1 MEDLDTEYEDAYDDA
16 ELYDDSEAYDDAESR
31 ASSARRRRA
40 RALAAARRRAAALRQ
55 TSVVPARPAP
65 RAVVSA
71 VKELDLE
78 TKVQQDNLRSVV
90 AGQNKK
96 LRRANLAAAATV
108 LVNEGLRTFGEPDNT
123 FVRAGIQASPLLLL
137 PSASTRGGVAG
148 YLTDPRFIGIGG
160 ALGLAFIGNQRNKDA
175 AVGSVNIIGPT
186 QLGTGSQDVFVA
198 DVFDGRGK
206 ASKVLATWQSDNTAV
221 AAIDATTGRVTAG
234 TTAGVAIITA
244 TAGDVVRRVRLE
256 VAAASGQAKSS
267 GQTR

>member
-31 ASSARRRRA
+31 ASRARRRRA
-40 RALAAARRRAAALRQ
+40 RALAAARRRAAARRQ
-55 TSVVPARPAP
+55 TSLVPAKSAP
-65 RAVVSA
+65 RAVTSA

-96 LRRANLAAAATV
+96 LQRANLAAAAVV

-137 PSASTRGGVAG
+137 PSASAHHGVGDYVKDA
-148 YLTDPRFIGIGG
+148 RFIGIGG
-160 ALGLAFIGNQRNKDA
+160 ALGLAFIGNQRTKDA
-175 AVGSVNIIGPT
+175 AVESITIIGPT
-186 QLGTGSQDVFVA
+186 QLAKSTQDVFVA

-206 ASKVLATWQSDNTAV
+206 ASKTAATWQSDNTDV
-221 AAIDATTGRVTAG
+221 AAIDPTTGRVTAG
-234 TTAGVAIITA
+234 PKPGVAIISA

-256 VAAASGQAKSS
+256 VV
-267 GQTR
+267 

>member
-1 MEDLDTEYEDAYDDA
+1 MTSAFTEDLDTEYEDAYDDA

-31 ASSARRRRA
+31 ASRARSRRA
-40 RALAAARRRAAALRQ
+40 RALAAARRRAAARQQ
-55 TSVVPARPAP
+55 TSLVPARPTP

-96 LRRANLAAAATV
+96 LQRANLAAAAVV
-108 LVNEGLRTFGEPDNT
+108 LVNEGLRTFGEPDNS

-137 PSASTRGGVAG
+137 PGTSTGHGVG
-148 YLTDPRFIGIGG
+148 NYLKDARVIGIGG

-175 AVGSVNIIGPT
+175 AVDSVSIIGPT
-186 QLGTGSQDVFVA
+186 QLATGKQDVFIA
-198 DVFDGRGK
+198 DVFDGRGR
-206 ASKVLATWQSDNTAV
+206 ASTTAATWDSDNRAV
-221 AAIDATTGRVTAG
+221 ADIDRTTGRVTAG
-234 TTAGVAIITA
+234 TTPGVAIITA

-256 VAAASGQAKSS
+256 VVAASSQAK
-267 GQTR
+267 